1 MYRYLENPHLAYR
14 FEDGS
19 LLRTEFKSLDL
30 RTGSLPFDSVALFQ
44 QLTEE
49 LNEGRG

>member
-1 MYRYLENPHLAYR
+1 VLLGPEQLVAYR

-30 RTGSLPFDSVALFQ
+30 PTGSLPFDTTALFQ